1 MYLLNA
7 LWRGEIAPNEYYTK
21 PDSNYRC
28 LAARLRKES
37 ELFRQELSE
46 EGKAHFDE
54 FEKIMNE
61 MRSIKDEE
69 LFIEAF
75 CMGARMILDIISER
89 QDQTQ
94 QDTAG

>member
-1 MYLLNA
+1 MYILND
-7 LWRGEIAPNEYYTK
+7 LWRGEVTPNEHYIK

-46 EGKAHFDE
+46 EGRAHFDE

-75 CMGARMILDIISER
+75 RMGARMILDIVSEY
-89 QDQTQ
+89 Q

>member
-1 MYLLNA
+1 MYILND
-7 LWRGEIAPNEYYTK
+7 LWHGEITPSERYTK

-28 LAARLRKES
+28 LAARMRKES

-75 CMGARMILDIISER
+75 RMGARMILDIVSEY
-89 QDQTQ
+89 Q